1 MSSSADTEIANYIA
15 QLNPLEQKVLH
26 IAREHLETSFSLRK
40 SIGFQEWQAK
50 APAEQAP
57 AHKVQVEQQVQEP
70 SEPPPVV
77 IKRKIRIKHL

>member
-40 SIGFQEWQAK
+40 SIGFQEWHAK
-50 APAEQAP
+50 APEQKAQ
-57 AHKVQVEQQVQEP
+57 KVQ
-70 SEPPPVV
+70 EPPPVV

>member
-26 IAREHLETSFSLRK
+26 IACEHLETSFSLRK

-50 APAEQAP
+50 APAEKKGQQA
-57 AHKVQVEQQVQEP
+57 QEP
-70 SEPPPVV
+70 SAPPPVM

>member
-50 APAEQAP
+50 APA
-57 AHKVQVEQQVQEP
+57 QQVQAQQVQAEP
-70 SEPPPVV
+70 NAPPPVM

>member
-50 APAEQAP
+50 AHAEQKA
-57 AHKVQVEQQVQEP
+57 QEP
-70 SEPPPVV
+70 SAPPPVA